1 MNIKVGV
8 VGLGAIGK
16 THAKIL
22 KNLGAEVAVYDIRL
36 DAAKHASSELSLE
49 YCSSLDELLSKVDAV
64 YVCTPP
70 FTHEE
75 VIKRACEEEKHIFCE
90 KPLCVTVEEAERI
103 VDYVKKSGILFM
115 MGFVLRFFPVY
126 NKVKELSEKVGRIV
140 NAWFFDIRPP
150 YIKGIGGWRT
160 KRKLNAGLFEQTV
173 HEVDIIRWIVGEPVS
188 VYCMGGRYVIEEFDY
203 EDNMVYAM
211 KTSKGALVTLISS
224 ITAKAS
230 SRDLGIVGTEGTIL
244 VRGGEIYFNENK
256 VECRQW
262 RPYEKE
268 DKYFL
273 ECIEKGEKPFVN
285 EIDGYRAQVINDA
298 SLKSMIERR
307 EIAIK
312 YKY

>member
-1 MNIKVGV
+1 MDIKVGV
-8 VGLGAIGK
+8 VGLGAIGRS
-16 THAKIL
+16 HAKIL
-22 KNLGAEVAVYDIRL
+22 KKLGAEVAVYDIRI
-36 DAAKHASSELSLE
+36 DAAKQVSSELGLE
-49 YCSSLDELLSKVDAV
+49 YCSSLDELLGKVDAI

-75 VIKRACEEEKHIFCE
+75 VIKRACEKGKHVFCE
-90 KPLCVTVEEAERI
+90 KPLCITVEEAERI
-103 VDYVKKSGILFM
+103 VSYVRSAGILFM
-115 MGFVLRFFPVY
+115 MGFVLRFSPLY
-126 NKVKELSEKVGRIV
+126 SKVKDLTEKIGSVI

-150 YIKGIGGWRT
+150 YVRGVGGWRT

-173 HEVDIIRWIVGEPVS
+173 HEIDIIRWLVSDPVS
-188 VYCMGGRYVIEEFDY
+188 VYCMGGRYVIKEFDY

-224 ITAKAS
+224 ITAKAP

-244 VRGGEIYFNENK
+244 VRGGEIYFNEK
-256 VECRQW
+256 RVECEQW
-262 RPYEKE
+262 SPYEKE

-273 ECIEKGEKPFVN
+273 ECIDKGEKPFIN

-298 SLKSMIERR
+298 SLKSMIEKR